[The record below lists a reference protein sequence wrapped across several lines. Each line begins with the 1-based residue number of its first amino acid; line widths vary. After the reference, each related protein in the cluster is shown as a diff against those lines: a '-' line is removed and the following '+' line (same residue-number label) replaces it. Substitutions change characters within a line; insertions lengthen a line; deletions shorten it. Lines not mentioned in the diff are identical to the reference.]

1 MTRTVEWKVGLELVE
16 EGGRTEAEARL
27 TTGTSTITGH
37 GSARCNP
44 SDVDVPAIGDELA
57 ASRAMKDLA
66 GKLMREANREM
77 EAVGAGTVPR
87 RTGPGYGWPEA
98 VS

>member
-1 MTRTVEWKVGLELVE
+1 MTRHLEWKVGLDLVE
-16 EGGRTEAEARL
+16 EGGRTKAEARL
-27 TTGTSTITGH
+27 DTGTSTLTGR

-44 SDVDVPAIGDELA
+44 ADVDVPVIGDDLA

-66 GKLMREANREM
+66 GKLMKEANREM
-77 EAVGAGTVPR
+77 EAVGADTVPR

-98 VS
+98 VE